1 MKKRDPAQ
9 DLSATMMLGCAGLM
23 VMALGIILLVLMVAV
38 LR

>member
-1 MKKRDPAQ
+1 MKRPTQ

-23 VMALGIILLVLMVAV
+23 IMTLGIILLVLLVAA